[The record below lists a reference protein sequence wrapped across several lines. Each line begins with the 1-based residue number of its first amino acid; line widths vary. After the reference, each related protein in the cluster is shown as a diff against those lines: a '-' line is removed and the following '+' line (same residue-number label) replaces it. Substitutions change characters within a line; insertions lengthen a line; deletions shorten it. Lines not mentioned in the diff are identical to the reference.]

1 MKQTEVIGP
10 CVIPRKSSKEENRRP
25 HGKFIKF
32 SLGFLLTVISC
43 FGPCACSTKSESN
56 TDESSPKFEQYYVN
70 GEHLYLKNCSNCH
83 QKTGTGL
90 GLVYPPLKKSDYMQH
105 NFEEV
110 VCLIKNGK
118 KGNLLVNGKQFNQ
131 AMPAMSSLT
140 DLEIAEIATY
150 IYNTWENQHGIVE
163 VHDVSRI
170 LSLCDSVT
178 VSR

>member
-1 MKQTEVIGP
+1 MNPTEVIEHS
-10 CVIPRKSSKEENRRP
+10 VILRKSSKEENRRLRR
-25 HGKFIKF
+25 KFVKF

-43 FGPCACSTKSESN
+43 FSPCACSTKSESN

-70 GEHLYLKNCSNCH
+70 GEQLYLKNCSNCH

-90 GLVYPPLKKSDYMQH
+90 GLVYPPLNKSDYMQH

-110 VCLIKNGK
+110 ICLIKNGK
-118 KGNLLVNGKQFNQ
+118 KGDLLVNGKQYNQ
-131 AMPAMSSLT
+131 AMPAMPALT

-150 IYNTWENQHGIVE
+150 IYNTWNNQHGIVE

-170 LSLCDSVT
+170 LSLCG
-178 VSR
+178 SR